1 VQVVDERAP
10 SRVGV
15 EYNVG
20 EADWAVP
27 VLRKQGE
34 VSAVRSVHALGPEGQ
49 PLRVKVAI
57 KVTIRVRPPV
67 VTPPAVRVNPYTPLS
82 RRRYCPSGSV
92 PMTTTPKGTRGPLV
106 VVVTPL
112 GTTRTTRAPAAPA
125 PRAAPRAL

>member
-57 KVTIRVRPPV
+57 KVTIRVRPPSDAASCPREPV
-67 VTPPAVRVNPYTPLS
+67 YTP
-82 RRRYCPSGSV
+82 
-92 PMTTTPKGTRGPLV
+92 
-106 VVVTPL
+106 
-112 GTTRTTRAPAAPA
+112 
-125 PRAAPRAL
+125 

>member
-1 VQVVDERAP
+1 MTIRAARYQEESSNTASLNRADDVQVVDERAP

-15 EYNVG
+15 EFNVG

-82 RRRYCPSGSV
+82 RRRLLPGRLCSNDDYP
-92 PMTTTPKGTRGPLV
+92 
-106 VVVTPL
+106 
-112 GTTRTTRAPAAPA
+112 
-125 PRAAPRAL
+125 

>member
-1 VQVVDERAP
+1 MESSNTASLNRADDVQVVDERAP

-82 RRRYCPSGSV
+82 RRRLLPERLCSNDDYP
-92 PMTTTPKGTRGPLV
+92 
-106 VVVTPL
+106 
-112 GTTRTTRAPAAPA
+112 
-125 PRAAPRAL
+125 